1 MVLVKTL
8 MKPVLSKQTLCGL
21 SKNIHQISTI
31 KQMKESIQPNLV
43 HRRNMQ
49 NESNVPTKDPE
60 LAKKM
65 RRFQIAIATCFAFA
79 IGTYCF
85 TLYSIQQ
92 EKFLDDFDMPEQ
104 IDRTQKDE

>member
-1 MVLVKTL
+1 MTVLVKTL
-8 MKPVLSKQTLCGL
+8 MKPVLSKQTLCAL
-21 SKNIHQISTI
+21 SKNIHQV
-31 KQMKESIQPNLV
+31 KESILPNLV

-49 NESNVPTKDPE
+49 SVPNNNPE
-60 LAKKM
+60 LAKKQ
-65 RRFQIAIATCFAFA
+65 RRFQIAIATTCFAFA

-85 TLYSIQQ
+85 TLYSIKQ

>member
-1 MVLVKTL
+1 
-8 MKPVLSKQTLCGL
+8 MKPALSRQTFCYLTKNFHQL
-21 SKNIHQISTI
+21 SSVKPIKVRLLPIIVSHRNIQANNN
-31 KQMKESIQPNLV
+31 P
-43 HRRNMQ
+43 
-49 NESNVPTKDPE
+49 DPE

-65 RRFQIAIATCFAFA
+65 RRFQISIATVCFAFA

-104 IDRTQKDE
+104 IDRTEKDE